1 MRRKVGPTALVALA
15 GSALALSTLLTVSV
29 AAAQEYGESVGDLM
43 VGYYLRVSGDGF
55 SPGSEVRIQLTRNDT
70 GETTNLGAAATD
82 RGGTLAASV
91 ALPEG
96 LEPGT
101 YVLTATGVTTDG
113 LTRTLSTE
121 LQNPFS
127 GPSLGQGDPSGLQP
141 ALVTGLPVLAL
152 VLAGGGWWWLSAA
165 RKRRKAGRPDLEG
178 RADHRLFPRRPRIG
192 RSFDGIPTSP
202 TWRPRST
209 GSPVRRTSIRWHSPD
224 GASRRPT
231 RDGCR
236 EGGPR
241 ANNRV
246 RVD

>member
-178 RADHRLFPRRPRIG
+178 RADHRLFPDDKLTATQDRPVLRRDPHLAHLAAQVDWIPRPEDIDSVAQPG
-192 RSFDGIPTSP
+192 RSEQETHP
-202 TWRPRST
+202 
-209 GSPVRRTSIRWHSPD
+209 
-224 GASRRPT
+224 
-231 RDGCR
+231 
-236 EGGPR
+236 
-241 ANNRV
+241 
-246 RVD
+246 